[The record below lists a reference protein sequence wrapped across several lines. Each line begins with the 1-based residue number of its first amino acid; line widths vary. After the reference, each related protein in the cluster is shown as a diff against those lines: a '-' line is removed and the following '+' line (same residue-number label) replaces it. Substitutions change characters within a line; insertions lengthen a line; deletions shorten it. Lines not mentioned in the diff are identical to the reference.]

1 MQQRPWYLSTVV
13 IVLAFIFFWPVG
25 ILLVFLRAQGS
36 SMDKQAVF
44 KGASNQKLYVIGG
57 ALLVLIGLSNLFTR
71 YSNKGWAVFMIIGGG
86 ILIYYSTRIAKKAAR
101 NRDYINM
108 IVNQDI
114 DDVTIIANACGVTVQ
129 QAEKEISQLISI
141 GVLKNTTLD
150 TASHIVTMTRPQ
162 IQQARDYSNYDSGS
176 GDVVAVVCPG
186 CGAKMTLRR
195 GTSTTCDYCDAPI
208 VAR

>member
-1 MQQRPWYLSTVV
+1 MKDSLRNEAISSAHQEHYSRIKGVTQMQQRPWYLSTVV

-86 ILIYYSTRIAKKAAR
+86 ILIYYSTRIAKKAAVHRRRLVGVVMSDAKALPRR
-101 NRDYINM
+101 NSR
-108 IVNQDI
+108 
-114 DDVTIIANACGVTVQ
+114 
-129 QAEKEISQLISI
+129 
-141 GVLKNTTLD
+141 
-150 TASHIVTMTRPQ
+150 
-162 IQQARDYSNYDSGS
+162 
-176 GDVVAVVCPG
+176 
-186 CGAKMTLRR
+186 
-195 GTSTTCDYCDAPI
+195 
-208 VAR
+208 